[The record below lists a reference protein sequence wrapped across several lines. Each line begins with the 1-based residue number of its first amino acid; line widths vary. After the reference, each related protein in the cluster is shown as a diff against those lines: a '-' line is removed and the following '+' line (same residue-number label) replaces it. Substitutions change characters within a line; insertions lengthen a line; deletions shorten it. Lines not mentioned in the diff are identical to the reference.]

1 MGRRGQPP
9 TGPALGAGGRLSLSQ
24 TLEALLARALA
35 AAVRALPWRAAVLLG
50 ARLGDL
56 TRLIGIR
63 RRVAL
68 ANLELAFPERSAAE
82 RQSILAAH
90 YRDVGMM
97 MCEAARGVASVH
109 AREGEVIAHARG
121 LEHLEAAKRAGHGAI
136 VLTAHYGDFGL
147 IGAWLAQLNPVMMFG
162 KALQNPAVEALL
174 VRTCEEASV
183 RRIVAGPGLRHL
195 VAGLRNNHWVM
206 MLADQDAGKGGVFV
220 PFMGRLC
227 STTAGPAEIS
237 LRTGAPIIMAFI
249 TRRDDDRNEID
260 VLPPLV
266 LDHPDAPDAVERL
279 TALYTAVL
287 ERWVRMHPHMWFWL
301 HRRWKTKPPPAARR
315 NGDDAGGLETPPRAT
330 PIAREA

>member
-1 MGRRGQPP
+1 V
-9 TGPALGAGGRLSLSQ
+9 SLSQ
-24 TLEALLARALA
+24 ALEALLARALA
-35 AAVRALPWRAAVLLG
+35 AAVRTLPRRAALLVG
-50 ARLGDL
+50 ARLGDVARVL
-56 TRLIGIR
+56 GIR

-68 ANLELAFPERSAAE
+68 ANLELAFPERSAGE
-82 RQSILAAH
+82 RQGILAAH

-121 LEHLEAAKRAGHGAI
+121 LEHLEAAKQAGRGAI

-147 IGAWLAQLNPVMMFG
+147 LGGWLGRLNQLMIFG

-174 VRTCEEASV
+174 VQACEESGV
-183 RRIVAGPGLRHL
+183 RRIVAGSGLRPL
-195 VAGLRNNHWVM
+195 VAGLRKNHWAM

-227 STTAGPAEIS
+227 STTPGPAEIS

-249 TRRDDDRNEID
+249 TRRDDDRNEVD

-266 LDHPDAPDAVERL
+266 LERPGDPGAVERL
-279 TALYTAVL
+279 TALHTAVL
-287 ERWVRMHPHMWFWL
+287 ERWVRMHPHLWFWL
-301 HRRWKTKPPPAARR
+301 HRRWKTPPPLAARR
-315 NGDDAGGLETPPRAT
+315 NGDDAGGLETPPGAT

>member
-1 MGRRGQPP
+1 MR
-9 TGPALGAGGRLSLSQ
+9 TSQ
-24 TLEALLARALA
+24 TLEAWLARALHA
-35 AAVRALPWRAAVLLG
+35 TVRALPRRAALMLG
-50 ARLGDL
+50 AQLGDVARML
-56 TRLIGIR
+56 GIR

-68 ANLELAFPERSAAE
+68 ANLELAFPERSAGE
-82 RQSILAAH
+82 RMRILVAH

-97 MCEAARGVASVH
+97 MCEAARGVANLH
-109 AREGEVIAHARG
+109 AREGEVIAHVRG
-121 LEHLEAAKRAGHGAI
+121 LEHLERAKRAGRGAI

-147 IGAWLAQLNPVMMFG
+147 LGAWLGRLNPLMMFG

-206 MLADQDAGKGGVFV
+206 MLADQDAGSDGVFV

-227 STTAGPAEIS
+227 STTPGPAEIS

-249 TRRDDDRNEID
+249 TRRDDDRNEVD

-266 LDHPDAPDAVERL
+266 LEQPDAPDAVERL

-301 HRRWKTKPPPAARR
+301 HRRWKTAPPREARR
-315 NGDDAGGLETPPRAT
+315 NGDDPAGFGPPA